1 MRAQLIIACIMVIAP
16 AAGTAQEIVK
26 VPQGEAPTV
35 SRPDDLFNLAPGQ
48 WHFGRHLWEGPAP
61 CTPEACEAGF
71 TIGDLVVSAEH
82 SGEFVRIIA
91 GHRGCGSTGFSEV
104 EVGKKPGKPT
114 FGRVRKQVE
123 RVVKG
128 VSKTCQLAVPA
139 VPALDAAQLFPKA
152 PG

>member
-1 MRAQLIIACIMVIAP
+1 MRTRLIIACILLVASTP
-16 AAGTAQEIVK
+16 VPAQEIVK
-26 VPQGEAPTV
+26 VPASEAPSV
-35 SRPDDLFNLAPGQ
+35 ARPDDLFSLAPGQ
-48 WHFGRHLWEGPAP
+48 WHFGRRLWEGSEP

-82 SGEFVRIIA
+82 SGGYVRIIA
-91 GHRGCGSTGFSEV
+91 GHRGCASTGFSEV

-114 FGRVRKQVE
+114 FSRVRKQVE

-139 VPALDAAQLFPKA
+139 VPAIDAAQLFPK
-152 PG
+152 PSS